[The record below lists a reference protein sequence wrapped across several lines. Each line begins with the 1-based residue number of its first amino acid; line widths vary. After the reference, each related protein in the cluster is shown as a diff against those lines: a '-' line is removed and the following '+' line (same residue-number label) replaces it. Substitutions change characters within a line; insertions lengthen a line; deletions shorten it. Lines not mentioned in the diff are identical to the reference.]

1 MTTQAVAL
9 FTYTNNYFFFG
20 VRAPVFY
27 VCVYKKKSRKTS
39 DHCCSLGHYF
49 WMCFL
54 FLSLSSVHRC
64 TSAVSNLFS
73 FFFPFFR
80 CASFSFFFYP
90 HNCRIAWQS
99 HTFSLFFCFRL
110 IFVQVAFSTA
120 VALPKNCL
128 LTIFRLRKKKNYP
141 YLTK

>member
-73 FFFPFFR
+73 FFFL
-80 CASFSFFFYP
+80 SFDVLHF
-90 HNCRIAWQS
+90 
-99 HTFSLFFCFRL
+99 LFFCTPITAALHGNL
-110 IFVQVAFSTA
+110 IPFHFFFVFGSSLCKWPFPPPLLYQKIAS
-120 VALPKNCL
+120 LP
-128 LTIFRLRKKKNYP
+128 FFDFAKKKIT
-141 YLTK
+141 LT